1 MYRSLLSLSLGLALI
16 ALSQTGPAR
25 AADKFSKVTFDTVDG
40 VTLQGTFYPS
50 PKGKDE
56 PTVLMLH
63 KIGSDSHKD
72 GWDSL
77 AAKLAEK
84 GYSVLSFDF
93 RGHGN
98 STSVDTTKF
107 WDRRYYPWNAN
118 YIKGGAL
125 DTKGKPKDS
134 IGKEGFLPGYYPYL
148 VNDVAAAKA
157 FLDERNDAGEC
168 NSRALLLIGAEDGAA
183 LGALWM
189 RAEWNRFAAAQ
200 VIANPRNPQLPPLSV
215 RGVEKDSEGKGQYCA
230 LWLTMST
237 SLGGKMSVS
246 TSVKAALRE
255 AGKEKKVP
263 MGFLYGE
270 KDENARNHAKEYI
283 LVIKG
288 DTAPADDKLK
298 FTLEQG
304 VPGTKLTGSGL
315 LRKDLKTEDL
325 ILTYLDNLGKK
336 HVPHKWSKIDV
347 SGNSYVWTLGNNA
360 LGPIYR
366 VAKEEKAKTIEPI
379 PPILLGIN
387 P

>member
-1 MYRSLLSLSLGLALI
+1 MYRSSLSLVLGLALI
-16 ALSQTGPAR
+16 ALPQTGPAR
-25 AADKFSKVTFDTVDG
+25 AADKLSKVTFDTVDG

-77 AAKLAEK
+77 ATKLQDK

-98 STSVDTTKF
+98 STSVDSTKF
-107 WDRRYYPWNAN
+107 WDRRFYPWNAM
-118 YIKGGAL
+118 YIKGGSL
-125 DTKGKPKDS
+125 DAKGKPKDS
-134 IGKEGFLPGYYPYL
+134 ISKEGFLPGYYPYL
-148 VNDVAAAKA
+148 VNDIAAAKA

-168 NSRALLLIGAEDGAA
+168 NSRALLLIGAEDGGA

-189 RAEWNRFAAAQ
+189 HSEWNRFAAAQ
-200 VIANPRNPQLPPLSV
+200 AINNPMGPRFPPLI

-237 SLGGKMSVS
+237 SLAGKMSVS
-246 TSVKAALRE
+246 TSVKTALRE
-255 AGKEKKVP
+255 AGRDKKVP

-270 KDENARNHAKEYI
+270 KDETAQNHAKDYI
-283 LVIKG
+283 HLIKG
-288 DTAPADDKLK
+288 DTTAADDKLK
-298 FTLEQG
+298 FTLEHP
-304 VPGTKLTGSGL
+304 VKGTKLTGSGL
-315 LRKDLKTEDL
+315 LRKDLDTEDM
-325 ILTYLDNLGKK
+325 ILTYLDRLSKK
-336 HVPHKWSKIDV
+336 NVPHKWSKV
-347 SGNSYVWTLGNNA
+347 EASGQAYVWAIGTNA
-360 LGPIYR
+360 LGPVYR
-366 VAKEEKAKTIEPI
+366 IAKEEKAKMIEPI
-379 PPILLGIN
+379 PLVLLGIT